1 LQFPD
6 RTSYEGINIDEL
18 PQADLISTFVTL
30 AVNEENLYK
39 KLRLTNI
46 VLCSMNQSIIT
57 ETNATKYHKNL
68 RELLKSSDF
77 LRKLK
82 LNATIKENPAS
93 AIEYLGKDYIGGD
106 ENYVFDEDF
115 EDFLTTLKMETEEVL
130 GRIVKELSKPVD
142 AIDFGGAEIE
152 Q

>member
-1 LQFPD
+1 M
-6 RTSYEGINIDEL
+6 DEL
-18 PQADLISTFVTL
+18 PQADLISTFITL

-46 VLCSMNQSIIT
+46 VLHSMNQSILT
-57 ETNATKYHKNL
+57 ATKTDEYH
-68 RELLKSSDF
+68 LKLKDLISDSEF

-106 ENYVFDEDF
+106 ENYVFDTRF
-115 EDFLTTLKMETEEVL
+115 EDFLTEFKMETDEAL
-130 GRIVKELSKPVD
+130 GKIVKELSKPLQSVNY
-142 AIDFGGAEIE
+142 GGADVGV
-152 Q
+152 